1 MAELVDLMEQVSGDL
16 SLRTI
21 TLSHLLT
28 LIADL
33 YPSNEPK
40 NRKRREELDKIW
52 QHFFTFAEQSFNMFA
67 GKGVTELSEARSTLP
82 SASAKTKI
90 LKVSKNARHE
100 ARSLVAYVIR
110 ISKLRRNREI
120 DPTK

>member
-1 MAELVDLMEQVSGDL
+1 M
-16 SLRTI
+16 
-21 TLSHLLT
+21 T

-33 YPSNEPK
+33 YPSNDPK

-52 QHFFTFAEQSFNMFA
+52 DHFFAFAEQSFNMFA
-67 GKGVTELSEARSTLP
+67 GKGVTELSETRSTLP
-82 SASAKTKI
+82 NANKKTRI

-110 ISKLRRNREI
+110 ISKLHRNRE
-120 DPTK
+120 